1 MRMAVVGT
9 GYVGLVAGAGFA
21 NLGNTVRGVD
31 RDAAK
36 IEALQ
41 AGRIPIFEPGL
52 GELVARNVAA
62 HRLSFSTDVE
72 AAVRDSEV
80 VLIAVGT
87 PSGPD
92 GRADLSAVMAVADL
106 VGAAIRAYT
115 VVLIKSTVPVG
126 TNDRVT
132 ERIAGRTKVD
142 FDVVSNPEFLKE
154 GAAVADFMKP
164 DRVVI
169 GARSERALELVRRL
183 YLPLMRTAERILVM
197 DPRSAELTKYVAN
210 SYLATRISFINEIA
224 NLCERVGADASA
236 VRAGAGSD
244 SRIGL
249 RYFFPGCGY
258 GGSCFPKDVR
268 ELLGTAE
275 QYGLPLQIL
284 GAVHRVNEGQK
295 ALLAR
300 KVTARFGADL
310 HGKRFAV
317 WGLAFKP
324 ETDDMREAPSLAVV
338 AALVG
343 AGAEVRAHDPVA
355 RECARA
361 QLPAS
366 VRLVDDE
373 YEAAR
378 GADGLVVCTEWQGY
392 RTPDFARLRGEMRL
406 PVIFDGRNVYA
417 KCGLAELGFEYYGIG
432 VGKALPA

>member
-36 IEALQ
+36 IAALH

-52 GELVARNVAA
+52 EELVARNVAA

-92 GRADLSAVMAVADL
+92 GRADLSAVMAVADV

-132 ERIAGRTKVD
+132 ERIAERTKVP

-164 DRVVI
+164 DRVVL

-183 YLPLMRTAERILVM
+183 YLPLMRTGERILVM

-275 QYGLPLQIL
+275 QHGLPLQIL

-295 ALLAR
+295 GLLAR
-300 KVTARFGADL
+300 KVAARFGADL
-310 HGKRFAV
+310 AGKRFAV

-366 VRLVDDE
+366 VLLVDDE

-392 RTPDFARLRGEMRL
+392 RTPDFERLRGEMRL

-417 KCGLAELGFEYYGIG
+417 KSGLGELGFEYYGIG